1 MSATDYVLVPLNFVN
16 REDLV
21 RAREHG
27 PRSVDYRRPEQGA
40 LQMVEKVECLIL
52 DARPNS
58 AEFTLETSGFTL
70 VRRPS
75 AVRDWYDNDQIM
87 RVYYDECKNLA
98 IETTGASHAFTFDH
112 LLREPGRQTGGGGLL
127 KRNEVTTAERGGGYV
142 SGVHMDY
149 TDNSTWGE
157 YLSLHGVSEPQGASR
172 VVALNLWR
180 PLFNTSEREPLA
192 VCDARTVSADDL
204 LELMVYGYGH
214 TGYSWHDIGI
224 SVYEVASSPKQEWY
238 YYSNMMPDE
247 VLLIKS
253 YDSRGVIGRGC
264 PHTSF
269 TNPTAPSPAPTRRS
283 IELRVLC
290 YVGAH

>member
-1 MSATDYVLVPLNFVN
+1 MSATDYLLVPLNFVN

-21 RAREHG
+21 RAPEHG

-214 TGYSWHDIGI
+214 TGYSWH
-224 SVYEVASSPKQEWY
+224 AF
-238 YYSNMMPDE
+238 
-247 VLLIKS
+247 L
-253 YDSRGVIGRGC
+253 
-264 PHTSF
+264 F
-269 TNPTAPSPAPTRRS
+269 TR
-283 IELRVLC
+283 
-290 YVGAH
+290 